1 MRRMSCADHDRY
13 EKWMSGDAQA
23 GVDLVLAYH
32 EYLVSWIARRVESP
46 HTAHDIAQDVWVQ
59 VMRGSYQGRGAFRI
73 WLLRVARTGVVRY
86 YRRSSCRVFPPG
98 PETRSSPTRNVLRSE
113 VVGALEELTNS
124 DQRAACRL
132 WFLDDMPIEEI
143 SRSTNT
149 NPKTVRSRLRLGV
162 EKLRKRIAR
171 AA

>member
-1 MRRMSCADHDRY
+1 
-13 EKWMSGDAQA
+13 MSGDAQA
-23 GVDLVLAYH
+23 GVDLVLANH
-32 EYLVSWIARRVESP
+32 EFLVGWIARRVESP

-73 WLLRVARTGVVRY
+73 WLLRVARTGVVRH
-86 YRRSSCRVFPPG
+86 YRRSSCRMSLPAPT
-98 PETRSSPTRNVLRSE
+98 TRSSPTRNMLRSE
-113 VVGALEELTNS
+113 VVGALEELTNP

-132 WFLDDMPIEEI
+132 RFLDDMSIEEI
-143 SRSTNT
+143 ATSTST

-162 EKLRKRIAR
+162 AKLRKRIAR